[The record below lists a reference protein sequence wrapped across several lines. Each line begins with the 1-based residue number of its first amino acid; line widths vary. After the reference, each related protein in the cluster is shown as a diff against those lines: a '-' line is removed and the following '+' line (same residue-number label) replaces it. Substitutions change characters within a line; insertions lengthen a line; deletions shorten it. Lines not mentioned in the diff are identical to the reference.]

1 MRSSFEE
8 SELIK
13 LKEKISQ
20 FKNDFFK
27 TDNIILHSKEIR
39 KCDGSFQILFDLN
52 LKKKFYNDLNKILSE
67 SNFTIIGSGVDK
79 DKHIKK
85 YGKGAKDP
93 YNLSLSFVIE
103 RLVFCLDTNG
113 TNRSVDITIEKRG
126 KKEDQQLLDQYNTIL
141 DRGTYYVKPERVKT
155 KINKFSLSKT

>member
-52 LKKKFYNDLNKILSE
+52 LKKKFYNDLN
-67 SNFTIIGSGVDK
+67 
-79 DKHIKK
+79 
-85 YGKGAKDP
+85 
-93 YNLSLSFVIE
+93 
-103 RLVFCLDTNG
+103 
-113 TNRSVDITIEKRG
+113 
-126 KKEDQQLLDQYNTIL
+126 
-141 DRGTYYVKPERVKT
+141 
-155 KINKFSLSKT
+155 

>member
-1 MRSSFEE
+1 
-8 SELIK
+8 
-13 LKEKISQ
+13 
-20 FKNDFFK
+20 
-27 TDNIILHSKEIR
+27 
-39 KCDGSFQILFDLN
+39 
-52 LKKKFYNDLNKILSE
+52 
-67 SNFTIIGSGVDK
+67 
-79 DKHIKK
+79 
-85 YGKGAKDP
+85 
-93 YNLSLSFVIE
+93 LSFVIE